1 MEERKMSEASTQIT
15 LIGIKLATIG
25 MEFTFNGPTP
35 DCDTC
40 KLRNTCMNLE
50 PARRYRV
57 LGTRGELIHE
67 CPIHEAGVRA
77 VEVTESPIIAAL
89 DARKAFPGSKIVF
102 DPVRCDQ
109 SECRMFEICHPVG
122 MRDGERLTIVDVVG
136 ESPEDC
142 ARGYSLK
149 LVELKR

>member
-1 MEERKMSEASTQIT
+1 MSEAATQIT

-35 DCDTC
+35 ECEAC

-50 PARRYRV
+50 PERRYRV
-57 LGTRGELIHE
+57 LGIRGELVHD
-67 CPIHEAGVRA
+67 CPIHESGVRA
-77 VEVTESPIIAAL
+77 VEVTESPIISAL

-102 DPVRCDQ
+102 EPVDCEESD
-109 SECRMFEICHPVG
+109 CRMYEICHPSG
-122 MRDGERLTIVDVVG
+122 LKSGEKYTIVEVVG

-142 ARGYSLK
+142 PRGNVLK

>member
-1 MEERKMSEASTQIT
+1 MSEASTQIT
-15 LIGIKLATIG
+15 LIGTKLATVG

-35 DCDTC
+35 ECEAC

-67 CPIHEAGVRA
+67 CPIHEVGVRA
-77 VEVTESPIIAAL
+77 VEVTESPIIAAM
-89 DARKAFPGSKIVF
+89 DTRKAFAGSKISF
-102 DPVRCDQ
+102 ETMKCDD
-109 SECRMFEICHPVG
+109 SSCRMYDICHPSG
-122 MRDGERLTIVDVVG
+122 LKEGEKCTIVEVVG
-136 ESPEDC
+136 EAPEDC
-142 ARGYSLK
+142 PKGFVLK

>member
-1 MEERKMSEASTQIT
+1 MSEASTQIT
-15 LIGIKLATIG
+15 LIGTKLATVG
-25 MEFTFNGPTP
+25 MEFTFNGSTP
-35 DCDTC
+35 ECETC

-77 VEVTESPIIAAL
+77 VEVTESPIIAAI
-89 DARKAFPGSKIVF
+89 DTRKAFAGSKISF
-102 DPVRCDQ
+102 EAMKCDDP
-109 SECRMFEICHPVG
+109 SCRMYDICHPSG
-122 MRDGERLTIVDVVG
+122 LKDGEKCTIVEVAG
-136 ESPEDC
+136 EAPEDC
-142 ARGYSLK
+142 PKGSVLK

>member
-1 MEERKMSEASTQIT
+1 MPEAATQIT
-15 LIGIKLATIG
+15 LIGTKLATIG

-35 DCDTC
+35 ECDTC

-50 PARRYRV
+50 PTRRYRV
-57 LGTRGELIHE
+57 LGVRGELVHD

-89 DARKAFPGSKIVF
+89 DARKAFAGSKISF
-102 DPVRCDQ
+102 EPMACEET
-109 SECRMFEICHPVG
+109 SCRMYEICHPTG
-122 MRDGERLTIVDVVG
+122 LKAGEKCTIVDVVG

-142 ARGYSLK
+142 LRGNVLK